1 MKDRALIRYAAALLL
16 LGAAAISYAADSK
29 AEGDK
34 SKVTHTGC
42 LAQGDE
48 AKEFKLTHVDG
59 GADEYELVG
68 GKDLK
73 GHVGHKVEISG
84 ELMSGPE
91 QAEDA
96 KAGETGKKGTAK
108 AGLRHLRV
116 ASMKHLAAT
125 CP

>member
-1 MKDRALIRYAAALLL
+1 MKDRVLIVYAAALLL
-16 LGAAAISYAADSK
+16 LGAAAITQAADSK
-29 AEGDK
+29 ADDGK
-34 SKVTHTGC
+34 SKATHSGC

-73 GHVGHKVEISG
+73 GHVGHKVEVSG
-84 ELMSGPE
+84 ELLSGPE
-91 QAEDA
+91 HAEDA

-108 AGLRHLRV
+108 AGHRHLRV